1 MRPIESAERCAGLF
15 ALLTLAL
22 PWIWLPP
29 RVSAQLRPCSQVVP
43 TSGAYAVQA
52 DDILISPR
60 EAPEETLL
68 TQTWFALR
76 NNFMKVKLES
86 PKDLCLLRCNA
97 RRPSGEQDFP
107 STLAATLDQDN
118 VVLEIWGG
126 IEREDLGGGIFH
138 TAHFQYALIP
148 MCAHPPS
155 GGMVHGVYRR
165 EIVTK
170 PGGTLKETFTQLD
183 QSAVITA
190 LLSIA
195 TGLKLA
201 RIDRFDDAWKFL
213 CQGYLTLKERIGST
227 PSVQDQRLL
236 NYVRGTATELANRAR
251 TSSIESNLKH
261 LPQEDLE
268 SVWGE
273 P

>member
-1 MRPIESAERCAGLF
+1 M
-15 ALLTLAL
+15 
-22 PWIWLPP
+22 
-29 RVSAQLRPCSQVVP
+29 
-43 TSGAYAVQA
+43 YAVQA
-52 DDILISPR
+52 DDILISPK

-68 TQTWFALR
+68 TQTWFTLR

-86 PKDLCLLRCNA
+86 PKDLCLLRCDA

-126 IEREDLGGGIFH
+126 IERENLGGGIFH
-138 TAHFQYALIP
+138 TARFQYALIP
-148 MCAHPPS
+148 MCAHPPL
-155 GGMVHGVYRR
+155 GAMGQGVYSR

-201 RIDRFDDAWKFL
+201 RIDHFDDAWKFL